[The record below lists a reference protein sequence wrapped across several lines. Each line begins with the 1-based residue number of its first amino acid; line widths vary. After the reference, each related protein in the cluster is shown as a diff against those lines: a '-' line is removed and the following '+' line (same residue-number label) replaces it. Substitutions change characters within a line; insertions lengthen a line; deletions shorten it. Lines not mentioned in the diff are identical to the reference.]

1 MEHTTLSCEVS
12 ALIFNSKHGMNF
24 NTWIS
29 KGVNYLNNKNYINL
43 LQRKKKCQ
51 NNNPRF
57 FIEKLQGWTIAIL
70 YKKKFLKVSTLRKSM
85 SY

>member
-29 KGVNYLNNKNYINL
+29 KEVNYLNNRNYINS
-43 LQRKKKCQ
+43 LQRKKK
-51 NNNPRF
+51 
-57 FIEKLQGWTIAIL
+57 
-70 YKKKFLKVSTLRKSM
+70 
-85 SY
+85 